1 MRAVLFPGQG
11 SQYVGMGLDF
21 YKSFDSVKKTF
32 EIVDKTLGF
41 SLTNIILNG
50 PEKELKLTKNTQP
63 AIMTVGVCIF
73 NVLNNK
79 FDLKLNTSKFFAGHS
94 LGEYTAL
101 VCSGSLSI
109 ERAAYLLHER
119 GKSMQ
124 DAVPAGEG
132 AMIAILGVSVSE
144 VENEIS
150 QLSKTEICEIA
161 NDNTIGQ
168 VVVSGKKKSIESLTE
183 NLKKKKKKC
192 ILLPVSAPFHCSLMK
207 SAAENMKNKIEETN
221 FSKPKPSIISN
232 VTAKEEFEVDKIKP
246 LLIDQI
252 TSRVR
257 WKESVDF
264 MIKQGVNDFLE
275 IGPGK
280 VLSGL
285 VKKINR
291 DVKISNINSIEDI
304 KND

>member
-11 SQYVGMGLDF
+11 SQYVGMGSDF
-21 YKSFDSVKKTF
+21 YKKFDSTKIFF
-32 EIVDKTLGF
+32 EMVDKTLGF
-41 SLTNIILNG
+41 SLSNIILNG
-50 PEKELKLTKNTQP
+50 PEEELKLTQNTQP

-73 NVLNNK
+73 NVLNQE
-79 FDLKLNTSKFFAGHS
+79 FGLNLNNARFFAGHS

-101 VCSGSLSI
+101 VCGGSLTI

-124 DAVPAGEG
+124 DAIHPDQGS
-132 AMIAILGVSVSE
+132 MIAILGMRVDE
-144 VENEIS
+144 VEKEIN
-150 QLSKTEICEIA
+150 LLPKEEACEIA
-161 NDNTIGQ
+161 NDNSNSQ
-168 VVVSGKKKSIESLTE
+168 VVVSGKKAAIEILSN
-183 NLKKKKKKC
+183 NLKKKGKRG

-207 SAAENMKNKIEETN
+207 KAAGNMKDKIEKTN
-221 FSKPKPSIISN
+221 FLKSKPNIISN
-232 VTAKEEFEVDKIKP
+232 VTAKEEMDVNRIKP

-257 WKESVDF
+257 WRESVDY
-264 MIKQGVNDFLE
+264 IINQGVKDFLE

-285 VKKINR
+285 VRKINK
-291 DVKISNINSIEDI
+291 DVNVSNINSIEDI